1 MKLSANTKIGVFMV
15 VICLAVYFL
24 AIPTIPEDIWAG
36 RRTGLTSKFLPKVIT
51 VSMMILGALLVMNEY
66 IPLESREAIEVR
78 TEMTRQEKTRAL
90 VTMLIIASYVYIVS
104 LFGFLFPTMLALGM
118 LIWYFGE
125 RNWAIIVLTSVGLSW
140 ALYYFFGKIMMLLL
154 PRGWI
159 FSLLK
164 KL

>member
-1 MKLSANTKIGVFMV
+1 MV
-15 VICLAVYFL
+15 VICLMVYFL

-36 RRTGLTSKFLPKVIT
+36 RRTGLTSKFFPKMIT
-51 VSMMILGALLVMNEY
+51 FSMLILGALLAINEY
-66 IPLESREAIEVR
+66 IPLESRKAIAVR
-78 TEMTRQEKTRAL
+78 IEMTRHEKTRAL
-90 VTMLIIASYVYIVS
+90 VTMLIIASYVYLVY

-125 RNWAIIVLTSVGLSW
+125 RHWTVIVLTSVGLSW
-140 ALYYFFGKIMMLLL
+140 ALFYFFGKIMMLLL

>member
-1 MKLSANTKIGVFMV
+1 MKLTTNTKIGLFMV
-15 VICLAVYFL
+15 VVCLAVYFL

-36 RRTGLTSKFLPKVIT
+36 RRPGLTSKFLPKVIT
-51 VSMMILGALLVMNEY
+51 VSMMILGALLVMNDY
-66 IPLESREAIEVR
+66 IPLESRKAIEVR
-78 TEMTRQEKTRAL
+78 IEMTRHEKTRAL
-90 VTMLIIASYVYIVS
+90 VTMLIIAGYVYAVS

-118 LIWYFGE
+118 LMWYFGE
-125 RNWAIIVLTSVGLSW
+125 RNWAVIVLTSVGFSW
-140 ALYYFFGKIMMLLL
+140 VLYYFFGKIMMLLL

>member
-1 MKLSANTKIGVFMV
+1 MKLTANTKIGLFMV

-36 RRTGLTSKFLPKVIT
+36 RRTGLTSKFLPKIIT

-90 VTMLIIASYVYIVS
+90 VTMLMIASYVYMVS

-125 RNWAIIVLTSVGLSW
+125 RNWAVIVLTSVGLSW
-140 ALYYFFGKIMMLLL
+140 ALFYFFGKTMMLLL

>member
-1 MKLSANTKIGVFMV
+1 MKLTTNTKIGLFMV
-15 VICLAVYFL
+15 VVCLAVYFL

-36 RRTGLTSKFLPKVIT
+36 RRPGLTSKFLPKVIT
-51 VSMMILGALLVMNEY
+51 VSMMILGALLVMNDY
-66 IPLESREAIEVR
+66 IPLESRKAIEVR
-78 TEMTRQEKTRAL
+78 IEMTRHEKTRAL
-90 VTMLIIASYVYIVS
+90 VTMLIIAGYVYAVS

-118 LIWYFGE
+118 LMWYFGE
-125 RNWAIIVLTSVGLSW
+125 RNWAVIVLTSVGLSW
-140 ALYYFFGKIMMLLL
+140 VLYYFFGKIMMLLL

>member
-1 MKLSANTKIGVFMV
+1 MKLTTNTKIGLFMV
-15 VICLAVYFL
+15 VVCLAVYFL

-36 RRTGLTSKFLPKVIT
+36 RRPGLTSKFLPKVIT

-66 IPLESREAIEVR
+66 IPLESRKAIEVR
-78 TEMTRQEKTRAL
+78 IEMTRHEKTRAL
-90 VTMLIIASYVYIVS
+90 VTMLIIAGYVYAVS

-118 LIWYFGE
+118 LMWYFGE
-125 RNWAIIVLTSVGLSW
+125 RNWAVIVLTSVGLSW
-140 ALYYFFGKIMMLLL
+140 VLYYFFGKIMMLLL

>member
-1 MKLSANTKIGVFMV
+1 MKLTTNTKIGLFMV
-15 VICLAVYFL
+15 VVCLAVYFL

-36 RRTGLTSKFLPKVIT
+36 RRPGLTSKFLPKVIT

-66 IPLESREAIEVR
+66 IPLESRKAIEVR
-78 TEMTRQEKTRAL
+78 IEMTRHEKTRAL
-90 VTMLIIASYVYIVS
+90 VTMLIIAGYVYAVS

-118 LIWYFGE
+118 LMWYFGE
-125 RNWAIIVLTSVGLSW
+125 RNWAVIVLTSVGFSW
-140 ALYYFFGKIMMLLL
+140 VLYYFFGKIMMLLL

>member
-1 MKLSANTKIGVFMV
+1 MKLTTNTKIGLFMV
-15 VICLAVYFL
+15 GICLAVYFL
-24 AIPTIPEDIWAG
+24 AIPTIPEDVWAG
-36 RRTGLTSKFLPKVIT
+36 RRTGLTSKFLPKIIT

-66 IPLESREAIEVR
+66 IPLESRKAIAVR
-78 TEMTRQEKTRAL
+78 IEMTRQEKTRAL
-90 VTMLIIASYVYIVS
+90 VTMLIIANYVYMVS

-118 LIWYFGE
+118 LMWYYGE
-125 RNWAIIVLTSVGLSW
+125 RNWAVIVLTSVGLSW